1 MKRKGLYVLATA
13 AMLALTAGC
22 GSNSGEELPENQ
34 VTEAVS
40 PTEAPEATATPE
52 PTATPASTA
61 TPVPANYMEAKG
73 IEVLGAGWHT
83 CTGFMAKE
91 WDENENPIM
100 ELVDREYYFE
110 VTEEENEGGTRVLQ
124 VTLHAKPYVNEYGG
138 WATFAM
144 GGFVDLETGKAFFPM
159 DEKLPQTTL
168 IKHGDKEYELQLT
181 CEFEYPSLTHP
192 YYTERY
198 TLVCPSDYED
208 AGFYMTGYNFDWET
222 FIERAGL
229 WKMLNFIRHGDS
241 ELLVFGVNKGLEAE
255 PEKTIVGAELAV
267 ENYFEVNGYSTLGEG
282 TYTWKGM
289 EALKKWSAETGWRSV
304 SLEEKKLT
312 NTISIEEESLG
323 DGTKR
328 IKMATV
334 DMAEY
339 LSENEAKVP
348 YTRGGMVDKT
358 TGVVYNPRTY
368 GLAEEYVLEKDGKE
382 ISIVVAMENVEEDT
396 DDGKRKLEFS
406 CTVICPEDFDD
417 IVFYQT
423 SSAEIIE
430 DENMYSNETE
440 VFSLDQI
447 ERGDCD
453 LLFFR

>member
-1 MKRKGLYVLATA
+1 M
-13 AMLALTAGC
+13 
-22 GSNSGEELPENQ
+22 
-34 VTEAVS
+34 
-40 PTEAPEATATPE
+40 
-52 PTATPASTA
+52 
-61 TPVPANYMEAKG
+61 
-73 IEVLGAGWHT
+73 
-83 CTGFMAKE
+83 
-91 WDENENPIM
+91 
-100 ELVDREYYFE
+100 
-110 VTEEENEGGTRVLQ
+110 
-124 VTLHAKPYVNEYGG
+124 
-138 WATFAM
+138 
-144 GGFVDLETGKAFFPM
+144 
-159 DEKLPQTTL
+159 
-168 IKHGDKEYELQLT
+168 
-181 CEFEYPSLTHP
+181 
-192 YYTERY
+192 
-198 TLVCPSDYED
+198 
-208 AGFYMTGYNFDWET
+208 
-222 FIERAGL
+222 
-229 WKMLNFIRHGDS
+229 
-241 ELLVFGVNKGLEAE
+241 
-255 PEKTIVGAELAV
+255 

-382 ISIVVAMENVEEDT
+382 VSIVVAMENVEEDT